1 MRVRSL
7 TGTLLTAAVAALV
20 ARPVALWA
28 APSAGEDGKVSKSS
42 VAAAALTKALDK
54 AKLQYFAAKDPA
66 EPGRYVAAMLIP
78 GNSMMLVSAK
88 YASPALLNEK
98 LLLGRFQDAYAELNA
113 ASELASRIIC
123 EDMRADGFTLTKTKD
138 LARDSYETGGKRVV
152 FDFDWRKQKLTQAEY
167 FSTLEQADAQYAR
180 MLELLVAEAQKPR

>member
-7 TGTLLTAAVAALV
+7 TGILLMAAVAALL
-20 ARPVALWA
+20 ASPVR
-28 APSAGEDGKVSKSS
+28 GENAKTSKSS
-42 VAAAALTKALDK
+42 ASAAALAKQLDQ
-54 AKLQYFAAKDPA
+54 AKLQYIAAKDPS
-66 EPGRYVAAMLIP
+66 EPGRYIAAMLIP

-98 LLLGRFQDAYAELNA
+98 LLLGKFQDAYAELNA

-123 EDMRADGFTLTKTKD
+123 EDIRADGFTLTKTKD
-138 LARDSYETGGKRVV
+138 LARDSFETGGKRVV

-180 MLELLVAEAQKPR
+180 MLDLLLAEAQKPR